1 VWDALGLAG
10 FDLPQDFSAADGIFL
25 NGAIPDPEKIAA
37 PTFPVLCTR

>member
-1 VWDALGLAG
+1 VWDTLGLAG
-10 FDLPQDFSAADGIFL
+10 IDLIQDLSAADGILL